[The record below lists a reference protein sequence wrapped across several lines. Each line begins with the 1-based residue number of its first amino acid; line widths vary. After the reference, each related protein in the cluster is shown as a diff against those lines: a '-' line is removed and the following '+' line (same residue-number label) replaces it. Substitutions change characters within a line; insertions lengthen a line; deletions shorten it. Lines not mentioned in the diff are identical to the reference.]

1 MHGNGDGGR
10 RGRREP
16 ALGSNGDR
24 CLLSA
29 EARSRIGVPSPGTSR
44 PQGTGWLTIQVSLP
58 PGRYPAHSMDSVTLS
73 GWASAQNVFCRRVS
87 STHWISS
94 GNSTVGTTWE
104 TQGCRSQTPLP
115 LPSPLRLRS
124 PGPPPPPLTPR
135 CLGCTV
141 PPPSR
146 PRHTVVWS
154 WLDAAPAGG
163 LAGAAQF
170 GFLGGQLQDLHSVCD
185 LGGALQAEQH
195 EVVAVV
201 LPVGLG
207 VVLQEAQVETGVREV
222 RSDPE
227 KLGCV
232 FVLEQVVATQPDLII
247 TGEGEGGDSEDDE
260 RRGQRGR
267 LRGRGAQGRVQ
278 NEEEKQ
284 EVGERAGEALA
295 SLKTQRQ

>member
-1 MHGNGDGGR
+1 M
-10 RGRREP
+10 
-16 ALGSNGDR
+16 
-24 CLLSA
+24 
-29 EARSRIGVPSPGTSR
+29 
-44 PQGTGWLTIQVSLP
+44 
-58 PGRYPAHSMDSVTLS
+58 
-73 GWASAQNVFCRRVS
+73 
-87 STHWISS
+87 
-94 GNSTVGTTWE
+94 
-104 TQGCRSQTPLP
+104 
-115 LPSPLRLRS
+115 
-124 PGPPPPPLTPR
+124 
-135 CLGCTV
+135 
-141 PPPSR
+141 
-146 PRHTVVWS
+146 
-154 WLDAAPAGG
+154 
-163 LAGAAQF
+163 AGAAQF

-195 EVVAVV
+195 EVMAVV